1 MRVKWTI
8 GLIIVA
14 GAVAL
19 FFLSSTGNSKPVY
32 YYSPTEFRA
41 DPAKQMDRLKLKGL
55 IQPGSVKMSQ
65 NRLDLWFNI
74 QDEKDASKT
83 VPVHYQGAVP
93 DAFQEGLQVVVDG
106 RMDGKGTFQG
116 RELIVKCPSKYESK
130 GKGPGAASSGDK
142 NSPMG
147 QEK

>member
-32 YYSPTEFRA
+32 YYSPTEFHA
-41 DPAKQMDRLKLKGL
+41 DPAKQKDRVKLKGL
-55 IQPGSVKMSQ
+55 IQPGSVKLSQ
-65 NRLDLWFNI
+65 NRLDVWFNV
-74 QDEKDASKT
+74 QDEKDLSKT
-83 VPVHYQGAVP
+83 LPVHYQGAVP

-106 RMDGKGTFQG
+106 RMDGQGTFQG

-130 GKGPGAASSGDK
+130 DKAPGTNDSGKAAH
-142 NSPMG
+142 
-147 QEK
+147 E

>member
-19 FFLSSTGNSKPVY
+19 FFLSSTGNSKPVF
-32 YYSPTEFRA
+32 YYSPTEFHA
-41 DPAKQMDRLKLKGL
+41 DLAKQKDRVKLKGL
-55 IQPGSVKMSQ
+55 IQPGSVKLSQ
-65 NRLDLWFNI
+65 NRLDVWFNV
-74 QDEKDASKT
+74 QDEKDLSKT
-83 VPVHYQGAVP
+83 LPVHYQGAVP

-106 RMDGKGTFQG
+106 RMDGQGTFQG

-130 GKGPGAASSGDK
+130 DKAPGTNDSGKVAH
-142 NSPMG
+142 
-147 QEK
+147 E